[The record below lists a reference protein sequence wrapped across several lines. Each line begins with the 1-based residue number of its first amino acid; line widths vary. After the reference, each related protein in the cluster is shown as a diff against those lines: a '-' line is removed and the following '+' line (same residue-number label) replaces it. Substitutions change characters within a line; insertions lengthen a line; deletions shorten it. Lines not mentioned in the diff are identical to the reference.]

1 MDANKPDKGQPNQR
15 KSNQQE
21 QRDLNRDQD
30 NREEIVSQ
38 TDRSTADDRR
48 SGRGRRPN
56 NEEGIPE
63 LDEPNVEG
71 VGNESGTDLDLDE
84 DERSGGSQTG
94 R

>member
-1 MDANKPDKGQPNQR
+1 MDANRLDKDLQNQR
-15 KSNQQE
+15 NSNQQG

-30 NREEIVSQ
+30 NREQIGNP

-48 SGRGRRPN
+48 SDRGRRSN

-84 DERSGGSQTG
+84 DERSGGSESG

>member
-1 MDANKPDKGQPNQR
+1 MDANRPDKDQQNQPN
-15 KSNQQE
+15 SNQQE
-21 QRDLNRDQD
+21 QPDLNRDQN
-30 NREEIVSQ
+30 NREQIGNP

-48 SGRGRRPN
+48 SGRGRRSN

-84 DERSGGSQTG
+84 DERSGGSESG